1 MNDRARTVTAET
13 LLAVDEVIPLN
24 EAICTVKSAAFP
36 RWSIQATLSHDGLSI
51 TTCASRTPSRPWNPE
66 QPVALPPYKDDE
78 QRGHVDTRTGG
89 IEAMSPPTLASIL
102 SSPIWLLPWI

>member
-1 MNDRARTVTAET
+1 M
-13 LLAVDEVIPLN
+13 
-24 EAICTVKSAAFP
+24 KSSLSTRRSALSRVQRFP
-36 RWSIQATLSHDGLSI
+36 DSIQATLSHDGLSI
-51 TTCASRTPSRPWNPE
+51 ATYASGTPSRPWNPE